1 MQGTKLPAAAPASG
15 APFTGASPGNIGT
28 NTEQAMMAMMQA
40 TQPIHSA
47 RLRPMASEMKPTT
60 MLDAIAA
67 TLFQVCRVTDSAG
80 VKPLP
85 WNQVGIQAFMP

>member
-1 MQGTKLPAAAPASG
+1 MIAT
-15 APFTGASPGNIGT
+15 I
-28 NTEQAMMAMMQA
+28 QA

-47 RLRPMASEMKPTT
+47 RLRPMASETKPTQ
-60 MLDAIAA
+60 MFDAIAA
-67 TLFQVCRVTDSAG
+67 TLFQVCRVTDSAA